1 MSERGVSE
9 STQWALL
16 IPVVMLV
23 VLGTIQAGIW
33 LHARTVA
40 SQAAGAAAEQIA
52 WSRSSSREA
61 CRGGRRAARCGRP
74 LDPAVQIDRSG
85 GNVRVTVIG
94 RPALIVDLG
103 LGAVTEHVLMPL
115 ERVVR

>member
-16 IPVVMLV
+16 IPAGMPVG
-23 VLGTIQAGIW
+23 LGTIQAGIW

-52 WSRSSSREA
+52 WSRASDGEA
-61 CRGGRRAARCGRP
+61 SAVGRRIAGSGGLLNAQ
-74 LDPAVQIDRSG
+74 VQIDRSG

-115 ERVVR
+115 ERVVP

>member
-40 SQAAGAAAEQIA
+40 SQAAGAAAEQVA
-52 WSRSSSREA
+52 WSRASDGEA
-61 CRGGRRAARCGRP
+61 AAMGRRIAASGG
-74 LDPAVQIDRSG
+74 LQNAQVQVDRSG
-85 GNVRVTVIG
+85 GNVRVTVSAN
-94 RPALIVDLG
+94 PALIIDLG
-103 LGAVTEHVLMPL
+103 LGGVTEHVLMPL
-115 ERVVR
+115 ERVVP

>member
-16 IPVVMLV
+16 IPALMLV

-40 SQAAGAAAEQIA
+40 AQAAGAAAEQVAWARGSDGDAAATARRIA
-52 WSRSSSREA
+52 A
-61 CRGGRRAARCGRP
+61 AGGLQGAQVSVNRTAG
-74 LDPAVQIDRSG
+74 S
-85 GNVRVTVIG
+85 VRVTVTA
-94 RPALIVDLG
+94 RAAVIVDLG
-103 LGAVTEHVLMPL
+103 LGAVAEHAVMPL
-115 ERVVR
+115 ERAEP